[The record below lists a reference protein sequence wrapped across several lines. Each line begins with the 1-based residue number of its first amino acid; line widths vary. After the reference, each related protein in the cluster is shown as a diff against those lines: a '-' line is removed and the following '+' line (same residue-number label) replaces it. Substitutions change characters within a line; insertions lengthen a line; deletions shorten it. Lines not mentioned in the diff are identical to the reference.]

1 MNYKAMRQYLMR
13 IELVD
18 NELRV
23 VYLSRDNEEKSIE
36 IPLNKITVDYFGNG
50 KGISSLVSDH
60 LRIELD
66 GKTQLKQYV
75 TIGWTVQDLKETN
88 LKLKEIKIE

>member
-1 MNYKAMRQYLMR
+1 MGQYLLR

-23 VYLSRDNEEKSIE
+23 VYLCRDSEEKSIQ
-36 IPLNKITVDYFGNG
+36 IPLNKMTVAYFGNG

-75 TIGWTVQDLKETN
+75 TIGWTAQDLKETTI
-88 LKLKEIKIE
+88 KLIEIKKN